1 MNARIEDLKRQ
12 LRQLDELAA
21 AGTLP
26 SEQAGAARAKLEQEL
41 VSLVMNAD
49 SAAAAPTQAAAA
61 ATAPIA
67 AAPAGA
73 AARPSRRLL
82 AGLSVFVLAVAA
94 AGYALYGTPAAWRG
108 VPVAQSEEE
117 EAGTAGHGGAAEQ
130 IAAMVAKLEQRMK
143 DQPDDAEGWSML
155 GRSYS
160 AMGRYPEAVTAF
172 KRVAAL
178 KPKDA
183 QALADQADAL
193 AMAAGRKL
201 AGEPAQLIARA
212 LELDPKNL
220 KALALA
226 GTIAFDAN
234 DYAKAAQL
242 WTTAVAVAEP
252 GSELERNLQSGVAE
266 ARSRAGLPAA
276 PVAAASAP
284 ATTAAGATLAGQ
296 VQIAAALKA
305 KAAPEDTLFVF
316 ARAVDGPRVPLAILR
331 KQVKDLPLTF
341 TLDESMAMNP
351 AMSLSTA
358 KQVIVGARI
367 SKSGNAIA
375 QPGDLQGFSQAVAVG
390 ASGLKIEIAEE
401 VK

>member
-21 AGTLP
+21 SGTLP
-26 SEQAGAARAKLEQEL
+26 ADQAASARAKLEQEL
-41 VSLVMNAD
+41 VTLVMNSGASTATGTGTPAAPPIPAA
-49 SAAAAPTQAAAA
+49 SAA
-61 ATAPIA
+61 
-67 AAPAGA
+67 A

-82 AGLSVFVLAVAA
+82 AGMSVFVLAVAA
-94 AGYALYGTPAAWRG
+94 AGYAVYGTPGAWRG
-108 VPVAQSEEE
+108 VPVAQSEDQ
-117 EAGTAGHGGAAEQ
+117 AGAGHGSAAAQ
-130 IAAMVAKLEQRMK
+130 IEDMVAKLEQRMK
-143 DQPDDAEGWSML
+143 AQPEDAEGWSML

-160 AMGRYPEAVTAF
+160 ALGRYPEAVAAF
-172 KRVAAL
+172 KRVSTL

-183 QALADQADAL
+183 QALADQADAA

-226 GTIAFDAN
+226 GTIAFDAS
-234 DYAKAAQL
+234 DFTKAAQL
-242 WTTAVAVAEP
+242 WSAAVAVAEP
-252 GSELERNLQSGVAE
+252 GSELERNLQSGVTE
-266 ARSRAGLPAA
+266 ARSRAGMP
-276 PVAAASAP
+276 PVAAAAASGP
-284 ATTAAGATLAGQ
+284 AATPAAAAGASLAGQ
-296 VQIAAALKA
+296 VDIATALKA
-305 KAAPEDTLFVF
+305 KASPEDTLFVF

-341 TLDESMAMNP
+341 TLDDSMAMNP
-351 AMSLSTA
+351 AMRLSTA
-358 KQVIVGARI
+358 TQVIVGARI

-375 QPGDLQGFSQAVAVG
+375 QPGDLQGFTKAVAVG

>member
-1 MNARIEDLKRQ
+1 MNARIEELKRQ

-26 SEQAGAARAKLEQEL
+26 GDQAGAARAKLEQEL
-41 VSLVMNAD
+41 VSLVMT
-49 SAAAAPTQAAAA
+49 SGEP
-61 ATAPIA
+61 A
-67 AAPAGA
+67 AAPAA
-73 AARPSRRLL
+73 ASAPASPRARPSRRLV

-94 AGYALYGTPAAWRG
+94 AGYAVYGTPGAWRG

-117 EAGTAGHGGAAEQ
+117 AGAGHGGAAEQ

-183 QALADQADAL
+183 QALADQADAV

-201 AGEPAQLIARA
+201 AGEPTQLIARA

-234 DYAKAAQL
+234 DFAKAAQL
-242 WTTAVAVAEP
+242 WTTAVSVAEP

-266 ARSRAGLPAA
+266 ARSRAGLPPA
-276 PVAAASAP
+276 PVASASAP
-284 ATTAAGATLAGQ
+284 AATAAATAGASLAGQ
-296 VQIAAALKA
+296 VDIAAALKA
-305 KAAPEDTLFVF
+305 KASPDDTLFVF
-316 ARAVDGPRVPLAILR
+316 ARAVEGPRMPLAILR

-341 TLDESMAMNP
+341 TLDDSMAMNP
-351 AMSLSTA
+351 AMRLSTA
-358 KQVIVGARI
+358 SQVIVGARI

-375 QPGDLQGFSQAVAVG
+375 QPGDLQGFTKAVAVG

>member
-21 AGTLP
+21 SGTLP
-26 SEQAGAARAKLEQEL
+26 ADQAASARAKLEQEL
-41 VSLVMNAD
+41 VTLVMNSGA
-49 SAAAAPTQAAAA
+49 STAAGSGTPAAPSI
-61 ATAPIA
+61 P
-67 AAPAGA
+67 AAPAAA

-82 AGLSVFVLAVAA
+82 AGMSVFVLAVAA
-94 AGYALYGTPAAWRG
+94 AGYAVYGTPGAWRG
-108 VPVAQSEEE
+108 VPVAQSEDQ
-117 EAGTAGHGGAAEQ
+117 AGAGHGSAAAQ
-130 IAAMVAKLEQRMK
+130 IEDMVAKLEQRMK
-143 DQPDDAEGWSML
+143 AQPEDAEGWSML

-160 AMGRYPEAVTAF
+160 ALGRYPEAVAAF
-172 KRVAAL
+172 KRVSTL

-183 QALADQADAL
+183 QALADQADAA

-226 GTIAFDAN
+226 GTIAFD
-234 DYAKAAQL
+234 KAAQL
-242 WTTAVAVAEP
+242 WSAAVAVAEP

-266 ARSRAGLPAA
+266 ARSRAGMP
-276 PVAAASAP
+276 PVAAAAASGP
-284 ATTAAGATLAGQ
+284 AATPAAATGASLAGQ
-296 VQIAAALKA
+296 VDIATALKA
-305 KAAPEDTLFVF
+305 KASPEDTLFVF

-341 TLDESMAMNP
+341 TLDDSMAMNP
-351 AMSLSTA
+351 AMRLSTA
-358 KQVIVGARI
+358 TQVIVGARI

-375 QPGDLQGFSQAVAVG
+375 QPGDLQGFTKAVAVG

>member
-1 MNARIEDLKRQ
+1 MNARIEELKRQ
-12 LRQLDELAA
+12 LRQVDELAA
-21 AGTLP
+21 SGALP
-26 SEQAGAARAKLEQEL
+26 PDQATSARAKLEQEL
-41 VSLVMNAD
+41 VSLVMKSGD
-49 SAAAAPTQAAAA
+49 P
-61 ATAPIA
+61 

-73 AARPSRRLL
+73 PAAPAAPAVRPSRRMLG
-82 AGLSVFVLAVAA
+82 GLSVFVLAVAA
-94 AGYALYGTPAAWRG
+94 AGYAVYGTPGAWRG
-108 VPVAQSEEE
+108 VPVAQSEEQ
-117 EAGTAGHGGAAEQ
+117 AGAGHGGAAGQ
-130 IAAMVAKLEQRMK
+130 IEAMVAKLEQRMK

-155 GRSYS
+155 GRSYN
-160 AMGRYPEAVTAF
+160 ALGRYPEAVVAF
-172 KRVAAL
+172 KKVIAL
-178 KPKDA
+178 KPNDA
-183 QALADQADAL
+183 QALADQADAV

-234 DYAKAAQL
+234 DFAKAVQL
-242 WTTAVAVAEP
+242 WSAAVAVAEP

-266 ARSRAGLPAA
+266 ARSRAGMPPT

-284 ATTAAGATLAGQ
+284 AATATAAANATLAGQ

-316 ARAVDGPRVPLAILR
+316 ARAVDGPRAPLAILR
-331 KQVKDLPLTF
+331 RQVKDLPLNF
-341 TLDESMAMNP
+341 TLDDSMAMNP
-351 AMSLSTA
+351 SLRLSTA
-358 KQVIVGARI
+358 TQVIVGARI

-375 QPGDLQGFSQAVAVG
+375 QPGDLQGFSKAVAVG

>member
-21 AGTLP
+21 SGTLP
-26 SEQAGAARAKLEQEL
+26 PEQAASARAKLEQEL
-41 VSLVMNAD
+41 VSLVMNSGAP
-49 SAAAAPTQAAAA
+49 APAEPVAAPTAPAAR
-61 ATAPIA
+61 
-67 AAPAGA
+67 AAP

-94 AGYALYGTPAAWRG
+94 AGYAVYGTPGAWRG

-117 EAGTAGHGGAAEQ
+117 AGAGHGGAAEQ

-143 DQPDDAEGWSML
+143 EQPDDAEGWSML

-172 KRVAAL
+172 KRVSAL
-178 KPKDA
+178 KPTDA
-183 QALADQADAL
+183 QALADQADAA

-226 GTIAFDAN
+226 GTIAFDAS
-234 DYAKAAQL
+234 DFAKAAQL
-242 WTTAVAVAEP
+242 WTTAVSVAEP

-266 ARSRAGLPAA
+266 ARSRAGLPPA
-276 PVAAASAP
+276 PMASASAP
-284 ATTAAGATLAGQ
+284 AGTSAAAAGASLAGQ

-305 KAAPEDTLFVF
+305 KAAPDDTLFVF
-316 ARAVDGPRVPLAILR
+316 ARAVEGPRVPLAILR

-341 TLDESMAMNP
+341 TLDDSMAMNP
-351 AMSLSTA
+351 AMRLSTA
-358 KQVIVGARI
+358 TQVIVGARI

-375 QPGDLQGFSQAVAVG
+375 QPGDLQGFTKAVAVG

>member
-1 MNARIEDLKRQ
+1 MNARIEELKRQ

-26 SEQAGAARAKLEQEL
+26 NDQASAARAKLEQEL
-41 VSLVMNAD
+41 LSLVMKPGE
-49 SAAAAPTQAAAA
+49 SAPAA
-61 ATAPIA
+61 A
-67 AAPAGA
+67 AAPAGPV
-73 AARPSRRLL
+73 ARPTRRLL
-82 AGLSVFVLAVAA
+82 AGLTAFVLAIAA
-94 AGYALYGTPAAWRG
+94 AGYAVYGTPSAWRG
-108 VPVAQSEEE
+108 VPVAQSEEQ
-117 EAGTAGHGGAAEQ
+117 AGAGHGNAAAQ
-130 IAAMVAKLEQRMK
+130 IEEMVAKLEQRMK
-143 DQPDDAEGWSML
+143 DKPDDAEGWSML

-160 AMGRYPEAVTAF
+160 ALGRYPEAVTAF
-172 KRVAAL
+172 KRVSTL

-183 QALADQADAL
+183 QALADQADAV

-226 GTIAFDAN
+226 GTIAFDTN
-234 DYAKAAQL
+234 DFAKAAQL

-284 ATTAAGATLAGQ
+284 AATAAATGATLAGQ

-375 QPGDLQGFSQAVAVG
+375 QPGDLQGFSKAVAVG

>member
-21 AGTLP
+21 AGTLSP
-26 SEQAGAARAKLEQEL
+26 EQAAPARAKLEQEL
-41 VSLVMNAD
+41 VSLVMTSGAP
-49 SAAAAPTQAAAA
+49 AAAEAAG
-61 ATAPIA
+61 P
-67 AAPAGA
+67 AAPPIPTAA
-73 AARPSRRLL
+73 SAPAARPSRRLL

-94 AGYALYGTPAAWRG
+94 AGYAVYGTPGAWRG

-117 EAGTAGHGGAAEQ
+117 AGAGHGGAAEQ

-160 AMGRYPEAVTAF
+160 AMGRYPEAVAAF
-172 KRVAAL
+172 KRVSAL

-183 QALADQADAL
+183 QALADQADAV

-201 AGEPAQLIARA
+201 AGEPTQLIARA

-234 DYAKAAQL
+234 DFAKAAQL
-242 WTTAVAVAEP
+242 WTTAVSVAEP
-252 GSELERNLQSGVAE
+252 GSELERNLQSGVTE

-276 PVAAASAP
+276 PVASASAP
-284 ATTAAGATLAGQ
+284 AATPAAAAGATLAGQ

-305 KAAPEDTLFVF
+305 KAAPDDTLFVF
-316 ARAVDGPRVPLAILR
+316 ARAVEGPRVPLAILR

-341 TLDESMAMNP
+341 TLDDSMAMNP
-351 AMSLSTA
+351 SLRLSTA
-358 KQVIVGARI
+358 TQVIVGARI

-375 QPGDLQGFSQAVAVG
+375 QPGDLQGFTKAVAVG

>member
-1 MNARIEDLKRQ
+1 MNARIEELKRQ
-12 LRQLDELAA
+12 LRQVDELAA
-21 AGTLP
+21 SGALP
-26 SEQAGAARAKLEQEL
+26 PDQATSARAKLEQEL
-41 VSLVMNAD
+41 VSLVMKSGD
-49 SAAAAPTQAAAA
+49 P
-61 ATAPIA
+61 

-73 AARPSRRLL
+73 PAAPAAPAVRPSRRMLV
-82 AGLSVFVLAVAA
+82 GLSVFVLAVAA
-94 AGYALYGTPAAWRG
+94 AGYAVYGTPGAWRG
-108 VPVAQSEEE
+108 VPVAQSEEQ
-117 EAGTAGHGGAAEQ
+117 AGAGHGGAAGQ
-130 IAAMVAKLEQRMK
+130 IEAMVAKLEQRMK

-155 GRSYS
+155 GRSYN
-160 AMGRYPEAVTAF
+160 ALGRYPEAVVAF
-172 KRVAAL
+172 KKVIAL
-178 KPKDA
+178 KPNDA
-183 QALADQADAL
+183 QALADQADAV

-234 DYAKAAQL
+234 DFAKAVQL
-242 WTTAVAVAEP
+242 WSAAVAVAEP

-266 ARSRAGLPAA
+266 ARARAGMPPA

-284 ATTAAGATLAGQ
+284 APSATAAANATLAGQ

-331 KQVKDLPLTF
+331 RQVKDLPLTF
-341 TLDESMAMNP
+341 TLDDSMAMNP
-351 AMSLSTA
+351 AMRLSTA
-358 KQVIVGARI
+358 TQVIVGARI

-375 QPGDLQGFSQAVAVG
+375 QPGDLQGFSKAVAVG